1 MYYECFGIVEAYNGR
16 ERKDWGKPMPNQKLE
31 NLLNLSL
38 EVSPG
43 ERARS
48 QELETGYLPGERS
61 WELIVKYSGS
71 LDGVRDLGVQVEEMR
86 NEYAVF
92 VIPEDLIDQVS
103 ALPQIEYVEKPK
115 RLFFAVNRA
124 KAASCINILQE
135 PPRNL
140 TGKGVLVAVLDS
152 GIDYFHEDFRNPDG
166 TTRIVALWDQVLERV
181 FTREEINQALEMGTR
196 TEARELVP
204 SVDGSG
210 HGTSVAGIAAGNGRE
225 SDGAYRGVA
234 YESELLVV
242 KLGNAREEGFP
253 RTTQLM
259 RAVDFAVGRA
269 VDMGMPLAVNI
280 SFGNTYG
287 SHDGTGLLETFLDDI
302 GNYGRTTIVAGSGN
316 EGAAAGHLSGTFPL
330 AGGRPA
336 GTGPLGGAAA
346 GGGFLPGSSG
356 IGKYGEVLAEL
367 SVAPY
372 ESGVSVQ
379 LWKAY
384 SDQFTVS
391 LQAPS
396 GERLGPLSEQLG
408 PVRFRYQRTQVLVYY
423 GKPGPFSTAQEIY
436 FDFVPDE
443 GNYVESGIWTFRLE
457 PQRIVQGRYDFWLP
471 SSAVL
476 NFSTRFL
483 GATPDTTLTVPSTAA
498 KVITVGAY
506 DSGTNAYADFSGR
519 GFTRMTKQVK
529 PDLCAPGV
537 GLMAPGNGGGYR
549 SVTGT
554 SFAAPVVSGSA
565 ALLMQWGVVDGND
578 PFLYGEKVK
587 AYLRRGAKELP
598 GFTEYPNPQVGWGA
612 LCVRDSLP
620 G

>member
-1 MYYECFGIVEAYNGR
+1 
-16 ERKDWGKPMPNQKLE
+16 MPNQKLE

-38 EVSPG
+38 EVSPE

-48 QELETGYLPGERS
+48 QALEMGYRPEEKT

-71 LDGVRDLGVQVEEMR
+71 LDAVREMGVRVEEMR
-86 NEYAVF
+86 NEYAILIV
-92 VIPEDLIDQVS
+92 PEDRIEEVS

-124 KAASCINILQE
+124 RAASCINILQE

-140 TGKGVLVAVLDS
+140 TGRGILVAVLDS
-152 GIDYFHEDFRNPDG
+152 GIDYFHEDFRNRDG
-166 TTRIVALWDQVLERV
+166 TTRIAALWDQTLERV
-181 FTREEINQALEMGTR
+181 FTREEINEALETGSR
-196 TEARELVP
+196 SGARELLP

-234 YESELLVV
+234 YESDLLVV

-253 RTTQLM
+253 RTTELM

-269 VDMGMPLAVNI
+269 VDMVMPLAVNI

-302 GNYGRTTIVAGSGN
+302 GNYGRTTIVVGSGN
-316 EGAAAGHLSGTFPL
+316 EGAAAGHLSGDFPDR
-330 AGGRPA
+330 AS
-336 GTGPLGGAAA
+336 TAAEA
-346 GGGFLPGSSG
+346 
-356 IGKYGEVLAEL
+356 VAEL

-384 SDQFTVS
+384 TDQFTVS
-391 LQAPS
+391 LQTPS
-396 GERLGPLSEQLG
+396 GEQLGPLSEQLG
-408 PVRFRYQRTQVLVYY
+408 PVRFRYRKTQVLVYY
-423 GKPGPFSTAQEIY
+423 GKPGPFSATQEIY

-443 GNYVESGIWTFRLE
+443 GSYVESGIWTFRLQ
-457 PQRIVQGRYDFWLP
+457 PQRIIQGRYDFWLP

-483 GATPDTTLTVPSTAA
+483 RSTPDTTLTIPSSAA

-506 DSGTNAYADFSGR
+506 NSVTNSYADFSGR
-519 GFTRMTKQVK
+519 GFTRLTDQVK

-554 SFAAPVVSGSA
+554 SFAAPVVTGSA
-565 ALLMQWGVVDGND
+565 ALLMQWGITDGND

-598 GFTEYPNPQVGWGA
+598 GFTEYPSPLVGYGV
-612 LCVRDSLP
+612 LCVENSLP
-620 G
+620 M

>member
-1 MYYECFGIVEAYNGR
+1 
-16 ERKDWGKPMPNQKLE
+16 MPNQKLE

-38 EVSPG
+38 EVSPQ

-48 QELETGYLPGERS
+48 QELETGYRPDEKA

-71 LDGVRDLGVQVEEMR
+71 LDAVREMGVQVEEMR
-86 NEYAVF
+86 NEYAILV
-92 VIPEDLIDQVS
+92 VPESLIDQVS

-115 RLFFAVNRA
+115 RLFFAVNQA

-135 PPRNL
+135 PPQNL
-140 TGKGVLVAVLDS
+140 TGRGTLVAVLDS
-152 GIDYFHEDFRNPDG
+152 GIDYFHEDFRNRNG
-166 TTRIVALWDQVLERV
+166 TTRISALWDQTLGRI
-181 FTREEINQALEMGTR
+181 FTKEEINEALDTGSR
-196 TEARELVP
+196 GAARELVP
-204 SVDGSG
+204 STDGSG
-210 HGTSVAGIAAGNGRE
+210 HGTSVAGIAAGNGQE
-225 SDGAYRGVA
+225 SEGAYRGVA
-234 YESELLVV
+234 YESDLLVV

-253 RTTQLM
+253 RTTELM
-259 RAVDFAVGRA
+259 RAVDFVVGRA

-302 GNYGRTTIVAGSGN
+302 GNYGRTTIVVGSGN
-316 EGAAAGHLSGTFPL
+316 EGAAAGHLSGNFPYVRGR
-330 AGGRPA
+330 AGQGSLN
-336 GTGPLGGAAA
+336 GGNLGGSGLQQEISGA
-346 GGGFLPGSSG
+346 GD
-356 IGKYGEVLAEL
+356 KGEAVAEL

-391 LQAPS
+391 LQTPS
-396 GERLGPLSEQLG
+396 GETLGPLSEQLG
-408 PVRFRYQRTQVLVYY
+408 PVRFRYRRTQVLVYY
-423 GKPGPFSTAQEIY
+423 GKPGPFSAAQEIY

-443 GNYVESGIWTFRLE
+443 GNYVESGIWTFRLQ
-457 PQRIVQGRYDFWLP
+457 PQKIIQGRYDFWLP

-476 NFSTRFL
+476 NLSTRFL
-483 GATPDTTLTVPSTAA
+483 GSTPDTTLTIPSSAA

-506 DSGTNAYADFSGR
+506 NSVTNAYADFSGR
-519 GFTRMTKQVK
+519 GFTRLTDQVK

-554 SFAAPVVSGSA
+554 SFATPVVAGSV
-565 ALLMQWGVVDGND
+565 ALLMQWGIVNGND

-587 AYLRRGAKELP
+587 AYLRRGARQLP
-598 GFTEYPNPQVGWGA
+598 GFSEWPNAEMGWGA

>member
-1 MYYECFGIVEAYNGR
+1 
-16 ERKDWGKPMPNQKLE
+16 MPNQKLE

-38 EVSPG
+38 EVSPE

-48 QELETGYLPGERS
+48 QALEMGYRPEEKT

-71 LDGVRDLGVQVEEMR
+71 LDAVREMGVRVEEMR
-86 NEYAVF
+86 NEYAILIV
-92 VIPEDLIDQVS
+92 PEDRIEEVS

-124 KAASCINILQE
+124 RAASCINILQE

-140 TGKGVLVAVLDS
+140 TGRGILVAVLDS
-152 GIDYFHEDFRNPDG
+152 GIDYFHEDFRNRDG
-166 TTRIVALWDQVLERV
+166 TTRIAALWDQTLDRV
-181 FTREEINQALEMGTR
+181 FTREEINEALETGSR
-196 TEARELVP
+196 SGAKELLP

-234 YESELLVV
+234 YESDLLVV

-253 RTTQLM
+253 RTTELM

-269 VDMGMPLAVNI
+269 VDMVMPLAVNI

-302 GNYGRTTIVAGSGN
+302 GNYGRTTIVVGSGN
-316 EGAAAGHLSGTFPL
+316 EGAAAGHLSGDFPDR
-330 AGGRPA
+330 AS
-336 GTGPLGGAAA
+336 TAAEA
-346 GGGFLPGSSG
+346 
-356 IGKYGEVLAEL
+356 VAEL

-384 SDQFTVS
+384 TDQFTVS
-391 LQAPS
+391 LQTPS
-396 GERLGPLSEQLG
+396 GEQLGPLSEQLG
-408 PVRFRYQRTQVLVYY
+408 PVRFRYRKTQVLVYY
-423 GKPGPFSTAQEIY
+423 GKPGPFSATQEIY

-443 GNYVESGIWTFRLE
+443 GSYVESGIWTFRLQ
-457 PQRIVQGRYDFWLP
+457 PQRIIQGRYDFWLP

-483 GATPDTTLTVPSTAA
+483 RSTPDTTLTIPSSAA

-506 DSGTNAYADFSGR
+506 NSVTNSYADFSGR
-519 GFTRMTKQVK
+519 GFTRLTDQVK

-554 SFAAPVVSGSA
+554 SFAAPVVTGSA
-565 ALLMQWGVVDGND
+565 ALLMQWGITDGND

-598 GFTEYPNPQVGWGA
+598 GFTEYPNPLVGYGV
-612 LCVRDSLP
+612 LCVENSLP
-620 G
+620 M

>member
-1 MYYECFGIVEAYNGR
+1 
-16 ERKDWGKPMPNQKLE
+16 MPNQKLE

-38 EVSPG
+38 EVSPQ

-48 QELETGYLPGERS
+48 QELETGYMPEERS
-61 WELIVKYSGS
+61 WELIVKYSGT
-71 LDGVRDLGVQVEEMR
+71 LDGLREMGVQVEELR
-86 NEYAVF
+86 NEYAILIV
-92 VIPEDLIDQVS
+92 PEAMIEQIS
-103 ALPQIEYVEKPK
+103 SLPQIEYVEKPK

-124 KAASCINILQE
+124 RTASCINILQE
-135 PPRNL
+135 PPQDL
-140 TGKGVLVAVLDS
+140 TGRGILVAVLDS

-166 TTRIVALWDQVLERV
+166 TTRIAALWDQTLDRV
-181 FTREEINQALEMGTR
+181 FTREEINQALEAGDR
-196 TEARELVP
+196 TAARVLVP
-204 SVDGSG
+204 STDASG

-225 SDGAYRGVA
+225 SEGAYRGIA

-242 KLGNAREEGFP
+242 KLGSAREEGFP
-253 RTTQLM
+253 RTTELM
-259 RAVDFAVGRA
+259 RAVDFVTGRA

-287 SHDGTGLLETFLDDI
+287 SHDGTSLLETFLDDI
-302 GNYGRTTIVAGSGN
+302 GNYGRTTIVTGSGN
-316 EGAAAGHLSGTFPL
+316 EGAAAGHLSGTFPV
-330 AGGRPA
+330 
-336 GTGPLGGAAA
+336 TGNNQTGAKREI
-346 GGGFLPGSSG
+346 LT
-356 IGKYGEVLAEL
+356 EL

-396 GERLGPLSEQLG
+396 GEVLGPLSEQLG
-408 PVRFRYQRTQVLVYY
+408 PVRFRYRGMQVLVYY
-423 GKPGPFSTAQEIY
+423 GKPGPFSVSQEIY

-443 GNYVESGIWTFRLE
+443 GNYVESGIWTFRLQ
-457 PQRIVQGRYDFWLP
+457 PQRIIQGRYDFWLP

-483 GATPDTTLTVPSTAA
+483 GSTPDTTLTIPSSAA

-506 DSGTNAYADFSGR
+506 NSATNAYADFSGR
-519 GFTRMTKQVK
+519 GFTRLTEQVK

-554 SFAAPVVSGSA
+554 SFAAPVVTGSA
-565 ALLMQWGVVDGND
+565 ALMMQWGIVDGND
-578 PFLYGEKVK
+578 PFLYGEKIK
-587 AYLRRGAKELP
+587 AYLRRGARPLP
-598 GFTEYPNPQVGWGA
+598 GFDVYPNPQVGYGA
-612 LCVRDSLP
+612 LCVENSLP
-620 G
+620 R

>member
-1 MYYECFGIVEAYNGR
+1 
-16 ERKDWGKPMPNQKLE
+16 MPNQKLE

-38 EVSPG
+38 EVSPE

-48 QELETGYLPGERS
+48 QALEMGYRPEEKT

-71 LDGVRDLGVQVEEMR
+71 LDAVREMGVRVEEMR
-86 NEYAVF
+86 NEYAILIV
-92 VIPEDLIDQVS
+92 PEDRIEEVS

-124 KAASCINILQE
+124 RAASCINILQE

-140 TGKGVLVAVLDS
+140 TGRGILVAVLDS
-152 GIDYFHEDFRNPDG
+152 GIDYFHEDFRNRDG
-166 TTRIVALWDQVLERV
+166 TTRIAALWDQTLDRV
-181 FTREEINQALEMGTR
+181 FTREEINEALETGSR
-196 TEARELVP
+196 SGARELLP

-234 YESELLVV
+234 YESDLLVV

-253 RTTQLM
+253 RTTELM

-269 VDMGMPLAVNI
+269 VDMVMPLAVNI

-302 GNYGRTTIVAGSGN
+302 GNYGRTTIVVGSGN
-316 EGAAAGHLSGTFPL
+316 EGAAAGHLSGDFPDR
-330 AGGRPA
+330 AS
-336 GTGPLGGAAA
+336 TAAEA
-346 GGGFLPGSSG
+346 
-356 IGKYGEVLAEL
+356 VAEL

-384 SDQFTVS
+384 TDQFTVS
-391 LQAPS
+391 LQTPS
-396 GERLGPLSEQLG
+396 GEQLGPLSEQLG
-408 PVRFRYQRTQVLVYY
+408 PVRFRYRKTQVLVYY
-423 GKPGPFSTAQEIY
+423 GKPGPFSATQEIY

-443 GNYVESGIWTFRLE
+443 GSYVESGIWTFRLQ
-457 PQRIVQGRYDFWLP
+457 PQRIIQGRYDFWLP

-483 GATPDTTLTVPSTAA
+483 RSTPDTTLTIPSSAS

-506 DSGTNAYADFSGR
+506 NSVTNSYADFSGR
-519 GFTRMTKQVK
+519 GFTRLTDQVK

-554 SFAAPVVSGSA
+554 SFAAPVVTGSA
-565 ALLMQWGVVDGND
+565 ALLMQWGITDGND

-598 GFTEYPNPQVGWGA
+598 GFTEYPSPLVGYGA
-612 LCVRDSLP
+612 LCVENSLP
-620 G
+620 M

>member
-1 MYYECFGIVEAYNGR
+1 
-16 ERKDWGKPMPNQKLE
+16 MPNQKLE

-38 EVSPG
+38 EVSPE

-48 QELETGYLPGERS
+48 QALEMGYRPEEKT

-71 LDGVRDLGVQVEEMR
+71 LDAVREMGVRVEEMR
-86 NEYAVF
+86 NEYAILIV
-92 VIPEDLIDQVS
+92 PEDRIEEVS

-124 KAASCINILQE
+124 RAASCINILQE

-140 TGKGVLVAVLDS
+140 TGRGILVAVLDS
-152 GIDYFHEDFRNPDG
+152 GIDYFHEDFRNRDG
-166 TTRIVALWDQVLERV
+166 TTRIAALWDQTLDRV
-181 FTREEINQALEMGTR
+181 FTREEINEALETGSR
-196 TEARELVP
+196 SGARELLP

-234 YESELLVV
+234 YESDLLVV

-253 RTTQLM
+253 RTTELM

-269 VDMGMPLAVNI
+269 VDMVMPLAVNI

-302 GNYGRTTIVAGSGN
+302 GNYGRTTIVVGSGN
-316 EGAAAGHLSGTFPL
+316 EGAAAGHLSGDFPDR
-330 AGGRPA
+330 AS
-336 GTGPLGGAAA
+336 TAAEA
-346 GGGFLPGSSG
+346 
-356 IGKYGEVLAEL
+356 VAEL

-384 SDQFTVS
+384 TDQFTVS
-391 LQAPS
+391 LQTPS
-396 GERLGPLSEQLG
+396 GEQLGPLSEQLG
-408 PVRFRYQRTQVLVYY
+408 PVRFRYRKTQVLVYY
-423 GKPGPFSTAQEIY
+423 GKPGPFSATQEIY

-443 GNYVESGIWTFRLE
+443 GSYVESGIWTFRLQ
-457 PQRIVQGRYDFWLP
+457 PQRIIQGRYDFWLP

-483 GATPDTTLTVPSTAA
+483 RSTPDTTLTIPSSAA

-506 DSGTNAYADFSGR
+506 NSVTNSYADFSGR
-519 GFTRMTKQVK
+519 GFTRLTDQVK

-554 SFAAPVVSGSA
+554 SFAAPVVTGSA
-565 ALLMQWGVVDGND
+565 ALLMQWGITDGND

-598 GFTEYPNPQVGWGA
+598 GFTEYPSPLVGYGA
-612 LCVRDSLP
+612 LCVENSLP
-620 G
+620 M

>member
-1 MYYECFGIVEAYNGR
+1 
-16 ERKDWGKPMPNQKLE
+16 MPNQKLE

-38 EVSPG
+38 EVSPE

-48 QELETGYLPGERS
+48 QALEMGYRPEEKT

-71 LDGVRDLGVQVEEMR
+71 LDAVREMGVRVEEMR
-86 NEYAVF
+86 NEYAILIV
-92 VIPEDLIDQVS
+92 PEDRIEEVS

-124 KAASCINILQE
+124 RAASCINILQE

-140 TGKGVLVAVLDS
+140 TGRGILVAVLDS
-152 GIDYFHEDFRNPDG
+152 GIDYFHEDFRNRDG
-166 TTRIVALWDQVLERV
+166 TTRIAALWDQTLDRV
-181 FTREEINQALEMGTR
+181 FTREEINEALETGSR
-196 TEARELVP
+196 SGARELLP

-234 YESELLVV
+234 YESDLLVV

-253 RTTQLM
+253 RTTELM

-269 VDMGMPLAVNI
+269 VDMVMPLAVNI

-302 GNYGRTTIVAGSGN
+302 GNYGRTTIVVGSGN
-316 EGAAAGHLSGTFPL
+316 EGAAAGHLSGNFPDR
-330 AGGRPA
+330 AS
-336 GTGPLGGAAA
+336 TAAEA
-346 GGGFLPGSSG
+346 
-356 IGKYGEVLAEL
+356 VAEL

-384 SDQFTVS
+384 TDQFTVS
-391 LQAPS
+391 LQTPS
-396 GERLGPLSEQLG
+396 GEQLGPLSEQLG
-408 PVRFRYQRTQVLVYY
+408 PVRFRYRKTQVLVYY
-423 GKPGPFSTAQEIY
+423 GKPGPFSATQEIY

-443 GNYVESGIWTFRLE
+443 GSYVESGIWTFRLQ
-457 PQRIVQGRYDFWLP
+457 PQRIIQGRYDFWLP

-483 GATPDTTLTVPSTAA
+483 RSTPDTTLTIPSSAA

-506 DSGTNAYADFSGR
+506 NSVTNSYADFSGR
-519 GFTRMTKQVK
+519 GFTRLTDQVK

-554 SFAAPVVSGSA
+554 SFAAPVVTGSA
-565 ALLMQWGVVDGND
+565 ALLMQWGITDGND

-598 GFTEYPNPQVGWGA
+598 GFTEYPNPLVGYGA
-612 LCVRDSLP
+612 LCVENSLP
-620 G
+620 M